1 MKNKHI
7 RYTNKT
13 DGIPVGTF
21 AVQTSGNTNLIGE
34 SILVRDFT
42 WHSYQVIPVNGS
54 NANGDFKIEVSNDA
68 ENWSELTSIS
78 FSDAASAQINYSDQW
93 HYKYARPKIEGGDY
107 NFIINESHLR

>member
-42 WHSYQVIPVNGS
+42 WHSYQIIPIDGS
-54 NANGDFKIEVSNDA
+54 NANGNFKIEVSNDA
-68 ENWSELTSIS
+68 ENWSELTSVS
-78 FSDAASAQINYSDQW
+78 FNDASSAQINYSDQW